1 MESKKQKS
9 FKYIIEWIAVLPM
22 LILLVVFIARIF
34 MHSEKPF
41 ASELIWSEDAKKSYN
56 CAPND
61 FVIYSIPSIAT
72 SKGLDYMLSG
82 NPISDTTNYTITNIV
97 YFESVKELQF
107 TVKYPVKDLKDKNV
121 LKPYN
126 FVLEDDQK
134 NRYIPSNIE
143 IKQFTGYVYC
153 RVTVDEI
160 DIFKTNSIGF
170 LIENNGKIIDARLM
184 YNTLDRIGNKFS
196 IYSLAYS
203 APKYKL
209 SFIVRLPVELYKE
222 DLNISLSSD
231 NSQLLYN
238 LTEIESNG
246 KYKLLFIEVDKINL
260 ENYKRIDFS
269 IDESKINIYDIEKDK
284 KVYDDL
290 STESYELS
298 TFYEYDR
305 NILITP
311 VKKIEFKPPK
321 INN

>member
-126 FVLEDDQK
+126 FILEYDQK
-134 NRYIPSNIE
+134 KRYIPSNIE

-203 APKYKL
+203 A
-209 SFIVRLPVELYKE
+209 
-222 DLNISLSSD
+222 LSSD